1 MRRRG
6 HAPLNEKGGARKGA
20 EGMFPRR
27 SRKSNHPAIIGFL
40 MPFAAAGIASV
51 TILWGW
57 NDYGSFFFRLTF
69 VAVIPFIL
77 LFGLWLSIKSIPLI
91 QEKGDKDYAHSG
103 LVLNVFFIL
112 LYIFS
117 AISIRYIQHG

>member
-1 MRRRG
+1 
-6 HAPLNEKGGARKGA
+6 
-20 EGMFPRR
+20 
-27 SRKSNHPAIIGFL
+27 

-51 TILWGW
+51 SVIWGW
-57 NDYGSFFFRLTF
+57 NNHSSFSFRLIF
-69 VAVIPFIL
+69 AAIIPLLL

-91 QEKGDKDYAHSG
+91 QEKGDKDYAYSG
-103 LVLNVFFIL
+103 LVLNIFFIL